1 MTGSGFSRTKW
12 ALGSL
17 GWAVQPG
24 LGRQT
29 ARLSR
34 WWWWGL
40 KWSGNIL
47 GFRDLVSVLIAPS
60 KLLRKSLSL
69 DLAEESFPLAY
80 CQRHFPWSNSS
91 QACSHVDTGDMT
103 VVLPVLHLNCQQNS
117 INNIMEQITKKGNHI
132 NQLLFYIFIYINHRY
147 SFIRLQ
153 QDRCWLTFGHEF
165 LCDCNVSI

>member
-1 MTGSGFSRTKW
+1 MDLLSESLYHATHSLFRSWQCSREHSLAGHKSDWWTGSGFSRTKW

-24 LGRQT
+24 LGRQ
-29 ARLSR
+29 RGFLGDGGG
-34 WWWWGL
+34 GL
-40 KWSGNIL
+40 KCSGNII
-47 GFRDLVSVLIAPS
+47 GFRDLVSILIAAS

-117 INNIMEQITKKGNHI
+117 INNIMEQIAKQGNYI
-132 NQLLFYIFIYINHRY
+132 NQLLF
-147 SFIRLQ
+147 
-153 QDRCWLTFGHEF
+153 
-165 LCDCNVSI
+165 